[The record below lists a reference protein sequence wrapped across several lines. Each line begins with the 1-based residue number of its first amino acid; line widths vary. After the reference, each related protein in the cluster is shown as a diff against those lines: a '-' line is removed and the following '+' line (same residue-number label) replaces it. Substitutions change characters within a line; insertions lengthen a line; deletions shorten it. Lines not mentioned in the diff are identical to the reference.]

1 LGVIKLLARVEFD
14 LIIKHGN
21 LFHLN
26 RVLGRSVGVH
36 NFPTEN
42 IKMEVSAQII

>member
-1 LGVIKLLARVEFD
+1 VSQG
-14 LIIKHGN
+14 
-21 LFHLN
+21 
-26 RVLGRSVGVH
+26 GVH